1 MQMARLARYK
11 QRLREAGESI
21 SMPKPSEEARQQK
34 EEELKK
40 LYLELVSK
48 KEEPR
53 EEAEQAEQPGQEGP
67 SEAEQ
72 QEQAE
77 GTPET
82 N

>member
-21 SMPKPSEEARQQK
+21 SMPKPSEEARMQK

-53 EEAEQAEQPGQEGP
+53 EEAEQPQQEGP

-72 QEQAE
+72 QEQDE